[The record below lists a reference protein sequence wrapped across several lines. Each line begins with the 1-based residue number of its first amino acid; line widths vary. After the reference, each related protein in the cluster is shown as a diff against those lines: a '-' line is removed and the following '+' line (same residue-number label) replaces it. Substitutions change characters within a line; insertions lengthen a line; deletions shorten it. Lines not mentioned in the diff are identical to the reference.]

1 MIVSAFLT
9 LDFHVTGSS
18 SWILDSSAS
27 NHMTNSLNDLS
38 NVREYCGSSY
48 IQTTNEIVPPI
59 IAFGDIPFSFIDV
72 LVSSKLSMNLAFV
85 GQLVD
90 QNFDVHTLLMV
101 VVLSKIR
108 C

>member
-1 MIVSAFLT
+1 
-9 LDFHVTGSS
+9 
-18 SWILDSSAS
+18 
-27 NHMTNSLNDLS
+27 
-38 NVREYCGSSY
+38 
-48 IQTTNEIVPPI
+48 
-59 IAFGDIPFSFIDV
+59 
-72 LVSSKLSMNLAFV
+72 VSSKLSMNLAFV